1 MPTEAILSR
10 DVAPL
15 DRTRLA
21 RAVDAGIL
29 SAGQAEELAV
39 FWEAPDNAGAAAAEH
54 HAVDTVR
61 HVDAEEVRFARGF
74 HDIFITIGI
83 LVLLF
88 GLGAALRGADPFWF
102 AAGTIAAAIWVL
114 SEVFARR
121 MRLALPSFVLSVT
134 FAPTFLFAAIGLASG
149 APGLGGAL
157 SQEPAS
163 PLMLVPAFVG
173 FAGGALHYWRFRVP
187 VGTAVVAGTLVF
199 LAAVFVE
206 AALPGVFHRNPVWFW
221 LGGGLACFALAMYYD
236 ARDRERVTVASD
248 KAFWLH
254 LLAAPMIVHSLMSLM
269 PANTTVLSAGLMI
282 AGFLV
287 LALVALVVDRR
298 ALLVSGLGYF
308 GYAVGRLL
316 AETAASE
323 ETVLALTMVLLGGFI
338 LVLGSAWSHVRR
350 RIARPF
356 AIGPVAR
363 CVPAFD

>member
-1 MPTEAILSR
+1 
-10 DVAPL
+10 
-15 DRTRLA
+15 
-21 RAVDAGIL
+21 
-29 SAGQAEELAV
+29 
-39 FWEAPDNAGAAAAEH
+39 
-54 HAVDTVR
+54 
-61 HVDAEEVRFARGF
+61 
-74 HDIFITIGI
+74 
-83 LVLLF
+83 
-88 GLGAALRGADPFWF
+88 
-102 AAGTIAAAIWVL
+102 
-114 SEVFARR
+114 
-121 MRLALPSFVLSVT
+121 
-134 FAPTFLFAAIGLASG
+134 
-149 APGLGGAL
+149 
-157 SQEPAS
+157 
-163 PLMLVPAFVG
+163 MLVPAFVG

-287 LALVALVVDRR
+287 LALVALVVDRAR
-298 ALLVSGLGYF
+298 AARLWARLFRICGRPPSGGDGGVRKRPFWLLPWCCS
-308 GYAVGRLL
+308 
-316 AETAASE
+316 AASY
-323 ETVLALTMVLLGGFI
+323 LFSGPP
-338 LVLGSAWSHVRR
+338 WSHVRR